1 MMMMMAFNDG
11 GIAALIYTS
20 VVVSKTI
27 QFTAF
32 SNGDDNAELYST
44 SGHQ

>member
-1 MMMMMAFNDG
+1 MMMMRAFNDR
-11 GIAALIYTS
+11 ALIYTS